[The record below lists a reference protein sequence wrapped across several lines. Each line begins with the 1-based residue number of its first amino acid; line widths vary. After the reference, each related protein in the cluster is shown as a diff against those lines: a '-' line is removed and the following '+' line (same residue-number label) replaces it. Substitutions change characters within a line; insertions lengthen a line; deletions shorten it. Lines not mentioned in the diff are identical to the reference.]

1 MVKFFGAIG
10 KFIVGFLKFFRSI
23 TFISILFLMAVF
35 ILTIFFK
42 ENVVSAID
50 FFKNLLQIS

>member
-50 FFKNLLQIS
+50 FFKNL